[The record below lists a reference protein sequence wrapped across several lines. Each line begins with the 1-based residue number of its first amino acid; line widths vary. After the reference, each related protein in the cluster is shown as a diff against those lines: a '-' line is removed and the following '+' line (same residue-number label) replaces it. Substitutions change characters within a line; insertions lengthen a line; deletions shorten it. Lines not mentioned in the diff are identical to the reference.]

1 MKRRKEL
8 LEAWRAERR
17 KENEDKEKQEQ
28 EIEEQNAQRK
38 QWSLEDDDEEDEE
51 STKVKFYSLP
61 NHHSGSTNDKTK
73 RKIAT
78 STPFTP
84 LLTL

>member
-38 QWSLEDDDEEDEE
+38 QWSLEDDDDEE
-51 STKVKFYSLP
+51 EASTKVKFNSLP
-61 NHHSGSTNDKTK
+61 NSIVAHTTK
-73 RKIAT
+73 RNEKIAT